1 MVVEKREKKSTA
13 SLLKRSKKHTGR
25 VRILRR
31 FLPIAA
37 LLSVLAVLL
46 WSSFET
52 FFEKKIDGI
61 PDKARNIVT
70 HNKVLNPRMNSTD
83 SKGNPYKIEAENATQ
98 IEDSKAILEK
108 PCCEIVG
115 SKGQQIKL
123 KSDTGLL
130 NQEKQTFAYEGD
142 VQLETDD
149 GYVFETKKAKVDLKT
164 QSVTGKDFIQGAGP
178 AGNITAKDGFHVD
191 KKSQELHFKG
201 PTRLTINPKS
211 TEKKETDQ

>member
-1 MVVEKREKKSTA
+1 MVTEKRESKSTA
-13 SLLKRSKKHTGR
+13 SLIRRSKKHTGR

-31 FLPIAA
+31 FLPITA
-37 LLSVLAVLL
+37 LLAVLAVLL

-52 FFEKKIDGI
+52 FFEKKIEGI
-61 PDKARNIVT
+61 PDKARHLVT
-70 HNKVLNPRMNSTD
+70 QNKVLNPRMNSTD
-83 SKGNPYKIEAENATQ
+83 SKGNPYKIEAQNATQ
-98 IEDSKAILEK
+98 IENSKAVLEK

-130 NQEKQTFAYEGD
+130 NQEKQTFAYEGN

-149 GYVFETKKAKVDLKT
+149 GYVFDTKKAKVDLKT
-164 QSVTGKDFIQGAGP
+164 QSVTGKDPIQGTGP
-178 AGNITAKDGFHVD
+178 AGNITAQEGFYLD

-201 PTRLTINPKS
+201 PTRLIIHPKEA
-211 TEKKETDQ
+211 TKKETD

>member
-1 MVVEKREKKSTA
+1 MVVEKREKRTTA

-31 FLPIAA
+31 FLPVAA
-37 LLSVLAVLL
+37 LLAVLAVLL

-52 FFEKKIDGI
+52 FFEKKIEGI
-61 PDKARNIVT
+61 PDKARNLVT
-70 HNKVLNPRMNSTD
+70 RNKVLNPRMNSTD
-83 SKGNPYKIEAENATQ
+83 SKGNPYKIEAQNATQ
-98 IEDSKAILEK
+98 IENSKALLEK

-130 NQEKQTFAYEGD
+130 NQEKQTFAYEGN
-142 VQLETDD
+142 VQLETND
-149 GYVFETKKAKVDLKT
+149 GYVFETEKAKVDLKT
-164 QSVTGKDFIQGAGP
+164 QSVTGKDPIQGTGP
-178 AGNITAKDGFHVD
+178 AGKIAAKDGFYLD

-201 PTRLTINPKS
+201 PTRLTIHSEP
-211 TEKKETDQ
+211 TEKKEIN